1 MNLLTFSRKT
11 DPFPFY
17 FIPAL
22 FTYGTVALAI
32 DGDPIIAVAVA
43 FCGLFLFTVFL
54 VWKAGHRQG
63 LIVGKLARYI
73 DWSFGNNER
82 HGHPTPT
89 RAVGA
94 AYVQHAIE
102 NPTEQ

>member
-1 MNLLTFSRKT
+1 MNLLTFARKT
-11 DPFPFY
+11 APLPFY

-22 FTYGTVALAI
+22 FTYGTASQALDGEPVA
-32 DGDPIIAVAVA
+32 AVAVA
-43 FCGLFLFTVFL
+43 FGGLSLFLAFL
-54 VWKAGHRQG
+54 LGTALHRQG

-102 NPTEQ
+102 NPTA